1 MKKINIFTLLLSG
14 LKLNFLQAAWNFERL
29 QNIGFLLSIYKIL
42 KIIYKNN
49 IENLKIAIKRH
60 LEFFNTHIFFSS
72 AVLGMVSR
80 LEEDLDNSDP
90 EKKNKEIENAKIG
103 VMGPLAAIGDSIF
116 WSAIKP
122 FALLT
127 GIGYT
132 YLMGF
137 NADSLIYGSII
148 SIIIYN
154 IPRIFVKY
162 YLLIK
167 SYYDYQKLFTLLQQI
182 KFQHLIKVIKITG
195 MILLGV
201 ISAGYL
207 YKKNLNF
214 IPVRAIDNFLL
225 VIIFILITLALK
237 RKTSISNIL
246 IAIIVLSVFI
256 SYIIG

>member
-1 MKKINIFTLLLSG
+1 MKKINIFSLLLSG
-14 LKLNFLQAAWNFERL
+14 LKLNFLQASWNFERL
-29 QNIGFLLSIYKIL
+29 QNIGFLFSIINIL

-49 IENLKIAIKRH
+49 IEGLKGAIKRH
-60 LEFFNTHIFFSS
+60 IEFFNTHIFFSS

-80 LEEDLDNSDP
+80 LEEDIDNSDP

-122 FALLT
+122 FALLS

-137 NADSLIYGSII
+137 SAESLIGGSIT

-154 IPRIFVKY
+154 LPRIFVKY
-162 YLLIK
+162 YLLIE
-167 SYYDYQKLFTLLQQI
+167 SYYNYQKLFSLLQNI

-195 MILLGV
+195 MILLG
-201 ISAGYL
+201 ITTAGYL
-207 YKKNLNF
+207 YKKDLNL
-214 IPVRAIDNFLL
+214 ISIRAIDNFLL
-225 VIIFILITLALK
+225 IIIFILITMALK
-237 RKTSISNIL
+237 RKTAISSIL
-246 IAIIVLSVFI
+246 ISTIVLSIII